1 MPPTPKPGS
10 LNKDK
15 VVKDKVV
22 KDKPVKKDAQ
32 PGSSAWNKEFANKAV
47 ADSAMIYYKKFLKLQ
62 GSTIGNPASDKA
74 WKDLQRQRKI
84 GQPGYDKNGFPI
96 KKSKVGGAVK
106 SKIKSKKK

>member
-22 KDKPVKKDAQ
+22 KDIVVKKDAQ

-47 ADSAMIYYKKFLKLQ
+47 ADSAMIYYNKFKKFDEKYPM
-62 GSTIGNPASDKA
+62 GSPAGDKA

-96 KKSKVGGAVK
+96 KKSKVGGAVR
-106 SKIKSKKK
+106 SKKKK